1 MHWILEVFTVLRFW
15 CSSQQM
21 YLNASEHFANSHNVF
36 PTIPQATGERTW
48 TQHSHGIAVRW
59 ASGQIHCKSTPPRHG
74 RVFSGF
80 PSVENKLFG
89 APGTPPPFP
98 PASAGPAECSSLIRV
113 SVLVTKDWCLSV
125 NSQAALFLIPHYC
138 FSPPLYLTDPYLPP
152 PSSSP
157 LLVGPPPPTASAVPS
172 PGDIHSSRGASRR
185 HLQVIVSIWAPSP
198 KSHQH
203 HLIKLREGARRA
215 NPISSLSDARTC
227 VRASREEH
235 YGVHCCNTQSDAS
248 AISACTNALSVFS
261 STRTHTQPF
270 CHFTTHL
277 HHIAVTASPVA

>member
-89 APGTPPPFP
+89 GYPPSLPSCLCRPYRVQLIDKGFCPCHQGLMSFCQLPGSPVSHSALLFFSSSLPDRSLSPSPFFLTPPRRPPSPHSIRCPFPGRHSFVAWCQQAPLTSYCLNLSPFSKVTSAPSHKAPG
-98 PASAGPAECSSLIRV
+98 GRSSGE
-113 SVLVTKDWCLSV
+113 SHK
-125 NSQAALFLIPHYC
+125 
-138 FSPPLYLTDPYLPP
+138 LTVWRSYM
-152 PSSSP
+152 
-157 LLVGPPPPTASAVPS
+157 
-172 PGDIHSSRGASRR
+172 R
-185 HLQVIVSIWAPSP
+185 
-198 KSHQH
+198 
-203 HLIKLREGARRA
+203 
-215 NPISSLSDARTC
+215 
-227 VRASREEH
+227 
-235 YGVHCCNTQSDAS
+235 
-248 AISACTNALSVFS
+248 
-261 STRTHTQPF
+261 
-270 CHFTTHL
+270 
-277 HHIAVTASPVA
+277 